1 MTYCWRIVCGAIA
14 FLICATACLRPASA
28 QDFYQG
34 KTITIVVGFSPGGG
48 FDLFAR
54 LLSRHIGNFIPGRP
68 TVVVK
73 NIPGAGSMTAVRA
86 LTSAPADGTTIAAF
100 HFGLI
105 GQSLLA
111 PEKVPLDFRKVAWL
125 GSISQDVS
133 VCYTWHTLGIKNL
146 TDLQARKGLHF
157 GLTGIGTND
166 DIYAR
171 ILKSIFHVDLRQ
183 IGGYPGST
191 DARLAVERG
200 ELEGHCGAW
209 GSIPEQWIIRKRIN
223 PVFRTAQW
231 LPPDMPEIIPYM
243 MDLIVGE
250 RDRAIVR
257 LLVSDSLLGRPYI
270 MAPEVPADRAH
281 ILRTAFDATMSDPR
295 FRAEA
300 ETLRLPIAPLNA
312 QQSAETVAAIYATPP
327 DIIAAAREVMTQ

>member
-1 MTYCWRIVCGAIA
+1 
-14 FLICATACLRPASA
+14 LRVASA

-54 LLSRHIGNFIPGRP
+54 LLSRHIGNFIPGHP

-73 NIPGAGSMTAVRA
+73 NAPGAGSMTAVRA
-86 LTSAPADGTTIAAF
+86 LTSAPVDGTTIAAF

-146 TDLQARKGLHF
+146 AELAARKGLHF

-183 IGGYPGST
+183 VGGYPGST

-209 GSIPEQWIIRKRIN
+209 SSIPEEWIVHRRID
-223 PVFRTAQW
+223 PIFRTAQW
-231 LPPDMPEIIPYM
+231 LPPDMPATIPYM
-243 MDLIVGE
+243 MDLIAAE

-270 MAPEVPADRAH
+270 IAPEVPADRQH
-281 ILRTAFDATMSDPR
+281 ILRSAFDETINDPR
-295 FRAEA
+295 FRADA
-300 ETLRLPIAPLNA
+300 ETLRLPIAPKNA
-312 QQSAETVAAIYATPP
+312 QESAETVAAIYGTPP
-327 DIIAAAREVMTQ
+327 DILAAARAMMAQ